1 FNCGI
6 GPLIFA
12 DQFIQLSSSLAS
24 KYIYG
29 LGEHRGSFLHDVN
42 WSRYAFWSR
51 DVFPAENLNLY
62 SVHPF
67 YLSIEDD
74 GNAHGVF
81 LLNSNTMEAILQPS
95 PSITWRTIGGILD
108 FYVFLGPSPDQ
119 VIQQYTEVIG
129 RTFMPPYWGLGFHL
143 CRWGYETVD
152 GTRKITD
159 RMRNAKIPQDVQW
172 NDIDYAID
180 YKDFTLNEKVFGDL
194 PKFIDELHNNDQH
207 YIHIVDPGIAADSAP
222 GTYEPFDLG
231 KKMDIFIK
239 LDGKYIEGKVWTNV
253 TVFPDFINPRT
264 SEWWYRMISEWYKKV
279 HFDGLWIDMNEP
291 VQFGNGS
298 LIGCPQSKYDNPPY
312 TPGIF
317 EGILKAFTLCASAD
331 QYKSKHYDVH
341 SLYGLTEMKATFEAI
356 ARIRLEKRPFIISR
370 STYPSSG
377 KYGGHWLGDNFSKW
391 KDMWYSIPGIL
402 NFNMFGIPLVGAD
415 ICGFNNNSNEALCQ
429 RWHQLG
435 AFYPFSRNHN
445 SLHVV
450 NSTEKCKDQDPT
462 AFSEA
467 MQISTRD
474 VLLKRYYLLPY
485 LYTLF
490 HKSHVN
496 GTTVA
501 RPLFFEFPH
510 DDYALTVDTQFL
522 WGEALL
528 ISPVLQEGAVTVT
541 AYFPNHSWYDFD
553 TGACVPGFSSE
564 TGKDLNNYCTDSSIP
579 GVRVPGLSG
588 ETGKNL
594 INYCTDSSIQGVR
607 VPDLPGQTGKNLNN
621 YTDSSIQGVRVPGLP
636 GETGKNLNNY
646 CTDSSIQ
653 GVRVPDL
660 PGETGKNLNNYCTDS
675 SIQGVRV
682 PDLPG
687 ETGKNLNNCCTD
699 SSIQST
705 PMDKI
710 NLHIR
715 GGNIIPAQEPGI
727 TTKESRQNKF
737 HLIVALCT
745 KNEADGELYLDDGDT
760 LDAYEQ
766 ELYAYVR
773 FQANATSVISQ
784 IVKLG
789 FTGSD
794 SADLGLVKVFGVV
807 QQPSYVSAN
816 GVKAQFSY
824 KNKVLTI
831 EKLNLSLLKPFTIV
845 WK

>member
-553 TGACVPGFSSE
+553 TG
-564 TGKDLNNYCTDSSIP
+564 
-579 GVRVPGLSG
+579 
-588 ETGKNL
+588 
-594 INYCTDSSIQGVR
+594 
-607 VPDLPGQTGKNLNN
+607 
-621 YTDSSIQGVRVPGLP
+621 VRVPGLP
-636 GETGKNLNNY
+636 GETGKNLN
-646 CTDSSIQ
+646 
-653 GVRVPDL
+653 L
-660 PGETGKNLNNYCTDS
+660 K
-675 SIQGVRV
+675 
-682 PDLPG
+682 
-687 ETGKNLNNCCTD
+687 
-699 SSIQST
+699 T